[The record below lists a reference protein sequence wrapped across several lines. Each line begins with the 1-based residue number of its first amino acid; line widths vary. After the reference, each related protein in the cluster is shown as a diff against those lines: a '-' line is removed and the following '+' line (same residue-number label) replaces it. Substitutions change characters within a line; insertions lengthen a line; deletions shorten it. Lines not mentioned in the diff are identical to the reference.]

1 MTWCQAYPVSCQ
13 QEATQPVDDQLPVR
27 VPDVAT
33 LVRDVEQLAGSLVG
47 VLADLGSLRL
57 DLEALLDV
65 QHEHAGRS

>member
-1 MTWCQAYPVSCQ
+1 MTWCTALPVSCQ
-13 QEATQPVDDQLPVR
+13 QEAKLVDDQTPQL

-57 DLEALLDV
+57 DLERLLDV
-65 QHEHAGRS
+65 QHEHDGRS

>member
-1 MTWCQAYPVSCQ
+1 MDQ
-13 QEATQPVDDQLPVR
+13 QPTVC

>member
-1 MTWCQAYPVSCQ
+1 MTWCTALPVSCH
-13 QEATQPVDDQLPVR
+13 QEAKPVDDQTPQL

-57 DLEALLDV
+57 DLERLLDV
-65 QHEHAGRS
+65 QHEHDGRS

>member
-1 MTWCQAYPVSCQ
+1 VTWCTVSPVSCQ
-13 QEATQPVDDQLPVR
+13 QEAKPVDDQTPQL

-57 DLEALLDV
+57 DLERLLDV
-65 QHEHAGRS
+65 QHEHDGRS